1 MKRSAAAILVTVVL
15 IASAIE
21 CAAAPP
27 EPAAFVV
34 ELENPLASKQP
45 LQGYL
50 RQAHRVGPSPAVVL
64 LDGCNG
70 NWRRLDQRWGKR
82 IASWGYV
89 TLTVDSFGP
98 RGIDNT
104 CTSGAPVGLAFDAYR
119 ALNFLVQQ
127 PGVDPARV
135 AVLGFSQGG
144 WLALTSVERGVVER
158 VSPNKFR
165 AAIAFY
171 PPCLGFKDDMTVTTL
186 ILVGEL
192 DDWTPAVECRNMADG
207 RDDWGI
213 SRQKGEGIPVRLIV
227 YPGAYHGFDIP
238 ALQTPVQ
245 YFGHHLEFNQSATE
259 RSADALR
266 DFLLA
271 TLRRAEPVKEQTK

>member
-1 MKRSAAAILVTVVL
+1 MKRSAAAILVTVLL

-21 CAAAPP
+21 SAAAPP

-34 ELENPLASKQP
+34 ELENPLARKQP
-45 LQGYL
+45 LEGYL
-50 RQAHRVGPSPAVVL
+50 RQTHRVGPSPAVVL

-104 CTSGAPVGLAFDAYR
+104 CTSGAPVDLAFDAYR

-127 PGVDPARV
+127 PAVDPARV

-144 WLALTSVERGVVER
+144 WLALTSV
-158 VSPNKFR
+158 
-165 AAIAFY
+165 
-171 PPCLGFKDDMTVTTL
+171 
-186 ILVGEL
+186 
-192 DDWTPAVECRNMADG
+192 
-207 RDDWGI
+207 
-213 SRQKGEGIPVRLIV
+213 
-227 YPGAYHGFDIP
+227 
-238 ALQTPVQ
+238 
-245 YFGHHLEFNQSATE
+245 
-259 RSADALR
+259 
-266 DFLLA
+266 
-271 TLRRAEPVKEQTK
+271 

>member
-1 MKRSAAAILVTVVL
+1 MKPFAAAISVPVLL
-15 IASAIE
+15 IACAIE
-21 CAAAPP
+21 TAAAPP

-34 ELENPLASKQP
+34 ELENPLASKTP

-50 RQAHRVGPSPAVVL
+50 RQTDRAEPSPAVVL
-64 LDGCNG
+64 LHGCDG

-104 CTSGAPVGLAFDAYR
+104 CTSGAPIDLAFDAYR
-119 ALNFLVQQ
+119 ALNFLVQRRF
-127 PGVDPARV
+127 VDPARV

-144 WLALTSVERGVVER
+144 WLALTSVEHGIVEQI
-158 VSPNKFR
+158 SHNKFR

-171 PPCLGFKDDMTVTTL
+171 PPCRAFKDDMTVTTL
-186 ILVGEL
+186 ILIGEL
-192 DDWTPAVECRNMADG
+192 DDWTPAVECRNMVDG

-213 SRQKGEGIPVRLIV
+213 SRRKGDGVPVRLIV

-238 ALQTPVQ
+238 ALQKPVQ
-245 YFGHHLEFNQSATE
+245 YFGHHLEFNQAATDQASE
-259 RSADALR
+259 ELR
-266 DFLLA
+266 EFLDEMLGG
-271 TLRRAEPVKEQTK
+271 R

>member
-1 MKRSAAAILVTVVL
+1 MKRPAAATLLTVLV

-34 ELENPLASKQP
+34 ELEHPLARKQP
-45 LQGYL
+45 LEGYL
-50 RQAHRVGPSPAVVL
+50 RQTHRVGPSPAVVL
-64 LDGCNG
+64 LHGCNG
-70 NWRRLDQRWGKR
+70 NWRRLDERWGKR

-104 CTSGAPVGLAFDAYR
+104 CTSGAPVDLAFDAYR

-127 PGVDPARV
+127 PAVDPARV

-144 WLALTSVERGVVER
+144 WLALTSVERGIVER

-171 PPCLGFKDDMTVTTL
+171 PPCLGFKDNMTVTTL
-186 ILVGEL
+186 ILIGEL
-192 DDWTPAVECRNMADG
+192 DDWTPALECRNMADG

-227 YPGAYHGFDIP
+227 YPGAYHDFDIP
-238 ALQTPVQ
+238 ALQTPMQ
-245 YFGHHLEFNQSATE
+245 YFGHHLEFNQSAAD

-266 DFLLA
+266 EFLFA